1 MAVQM
6 CNPAVVWE
14 GLSTDAKPTPGITL
28 PVLAGYMFYETDTYF
43 HYMWNGVAWVGPVYW
58 LAHIFPFIEYESGY

>member
-6 CNPAVVWE
+6 CNPAIVWE
-14 GLSTDAKPTPGITL
+14 GLSTDVKPTPAATL
-28 PVLAGYMFYETDTYF
+28 PVTVGSMFYETDTHF

-58 LAHIFPFIEYESGY
+58 LEMIPPWDEYANGY

>member
-6 CNPAVVWE
+6 CNPAIVWE
-14 GLSTDAKPTPGITL
+14 GLSTDVKPTPTATMPIVVGN
-28 PVLAGYMFYETDTYF
+28 MFYETDTHF

-58 LAHIFPFIEYESGY
+58 LEMIPPWDEYANGY

>member
-6 CNPAVVWE
+6 CNPAIVWE
-14 GLSTDAKPTPGITL
+14 GLSTDVKPTPAATL
-28 PVLAGYMFYETDTYF
+28 PVTVGSMFYETDTHF

-58 LAHIFPFIEYESGY
+58 TQYLPPWDEYQYGY